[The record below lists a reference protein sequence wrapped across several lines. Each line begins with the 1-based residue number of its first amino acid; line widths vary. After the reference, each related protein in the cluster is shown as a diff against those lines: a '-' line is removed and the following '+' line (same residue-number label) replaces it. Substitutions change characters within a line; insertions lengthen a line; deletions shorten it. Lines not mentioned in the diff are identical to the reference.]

1 MDPATR
7 ALVRT
12 RAGNRC
18 EYCLI
23 HQDYAELSHHV
34 EHIVAIKHGGSDDP
48 SNLCLACERC
58 NLFKGSDLSGFDSV
72 TGLVERLFNPREQAW
87 ADHFELQGPLIVG
100 RTPTGRATV
109 PVLSMNAGQRLQ
121 LRGASW
127 LPASIHRLR
136 ASQGPAFSFGRPDPE
151 NRPSS
156 GFDGRR

>member
-1 MDPATR
+1 MDAATR

-18 EYCLI
+18 EYCLL

-58 NLFKGSDLSGFDSV
+58 NLFKGSDLTGFDSV
-72 TGLVERLFNPREQAW
+72 TGLVERLFNPREQSW

-100 RTPTGRATV
+100 RTPNSDG
-109 PVLSMNAGQRLQ
+109 AGQRCLYS
-121 LRGASW
+121 R
-127 LPASIHRLR
+127 
-136 ASQGPAFSFGRPDPE
+136 
-151 NRPSS
+151 
-156 GFDGRR
+156 